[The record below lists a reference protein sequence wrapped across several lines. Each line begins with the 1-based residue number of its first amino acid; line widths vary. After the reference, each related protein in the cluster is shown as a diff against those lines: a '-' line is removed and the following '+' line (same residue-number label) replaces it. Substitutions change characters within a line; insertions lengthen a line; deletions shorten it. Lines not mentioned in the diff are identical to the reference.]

1 MPTIS
6 MFYGIIIR
14 MYYDDH
20 NPPHFHAFFG
30 EYKATFNFEGELIDG
45 NMPNSKIKL
54 ISAWALIH
62 KEDLMANWKLAKDNE
77 SLYNI
82 NPLN

>member
-20 NPPHFHAFFG
+20 NPPHFHAFYG
-30 EYKATFNFEGELIDG
+30 DYKAIFDFDGEMIEGT
-45 NMPNSKIKL
+45 MPNNKKKL
-54 ISAWALIH
+54 IIARTLIH
-62 KEDLMANWKLAKDNE
+62 KDELNANWQLAKNSE
-77 SLYNI
+77 ILYNI